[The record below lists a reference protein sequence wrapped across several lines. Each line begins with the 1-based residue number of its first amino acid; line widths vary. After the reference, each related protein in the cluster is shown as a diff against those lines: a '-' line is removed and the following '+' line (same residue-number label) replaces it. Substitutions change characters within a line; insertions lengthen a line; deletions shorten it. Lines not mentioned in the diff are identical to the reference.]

1 MACATELIMKL
12 IRLTSTTCK
21 DAFNKAKTTDS
32 KNRPKNRN
40 FLAINTF
47 QIKYSSP

>member
-21 DAFNKAKTTDS
+21 DAFNKAKTTDRKKMS
-32 KNRPKNRN
+32 KNRN
-40 FLAINTF
+40 FLATNTF